1 MPKIKIKDSATLK
14 RAMRIVKDTDE
25 AVAAKNLLKMIL
37 KNKVDDSSNKTKFTE
52 EERKKLAK
60 EGLALPD
67 GSFPIRNKQDLKDAI
82 KAIGLSRDYD
92 TAKKWI
98 IKRARALNAVDLL
111 PESWKIKDSSEGG
124 EFTSKENLD
133 LLADMVADEIEKK
146 FDTEAVVKTGTKPTI
161 TFEDKLGDTFIVE
174 LSVRGDEVWF
184 TFTVEPLGKVVLSG
198 GMGWTEKISLDEVN
212 KETVHL
218 IYSMLVGLVDRPL
231 KVKESNAKIKWE

>member
-92 TAKKWI
+92 TTKKWI

-111 PESWKIKDSSEGG
+111 PESWKI
-124 EFTSKENLD
+124 
-133 LLADMVADEIEKK
+133 
-146 FDTEAVVKTGTKPTI
+146 
-161 TFEDKLGDTFIVE
+161 
-174 LSVRGDEVWF
+174 
-184 TFTVEPLGKVVLSG
+184 
-198 GMGWTEKISLDEVN
+198 
-212 KETVHL
+212 
-218 IYSMLVGLVDRPL
+218 
-231 KVKESNAKIKWE
+231 

>member
-92 TAKKWI
+92 TTKKWI

-111 PESWKIKDSSEGG
+111 PESWKIKDSSDD
-124 EFTSKENLD
+124 EFATDENVKRLAD
-133 LLADMVADEIEKK
+133 LLADGIERK
-146 FDTEAVVKTGTKPTI
+146 FKVDVDVKNGPRPVVIFK
-161 TFEDKLGDTFIVE
+161 DDYGDTFSCE
-174 LSVRGDEVWF
+174 LSVRGNEVWH
-184 TFTVEPLGKVVLSG
+184 TVEIQPLDKVVASG
-198 GMGWTEKISLDEVN
+198 GMENINNLPLSEVN
-212 KETVHL
+212 SEEVHE
-218 IYSMLVGLVDRPL
+218 IRDGNGNKATDSKDVSVNY
-231 KVKESNAKIKWE
+231 